1 MLFCGWYEG
10 CFQFNVDQTII
21 NTMNKII
28 LSTLAAVAMGVTAQA
43 APVTFNFLENGT
55 GNLGSSSTFTQNG
68 LQIEAW
74 ALPTGQKLYAK
85 NEGGTENGLGIASDP
100 NGDHEIYPGTYVQLF
115 GLSGVDLLTLTIG
128 SLQKGEVADIYASSS
143 VGTIGTLIGSLSGN
157 NAGSDQTFNL
167 AAWAGD
173 YITLGAAGT
182 GGQDVLVTSVTAVAP
197 SVPDGASTMMLLGGV
212 LTGFGLIKRKLSA

>member
-1 MLFCGWYEG
+1 
-10 CFQFNVDQTII
+10 
-21 NTMNKII
+21 MNKII
-28 LSTLAAVAMGVTAQA
+28 LSSLAAVALGITAQA

-55 GNLGSSSTFTQNG
+55 GNLGATSTFTQNG

-74 ALPTGQKLYAK
+74 SLPTGQKLYAK

-128 SLQKGEVADIYASSS
+128 SLQHGEIADIYAS
-143 VGTIGTLIGSLSGN
+143 GTQGSLGTLIGTLSGN

-197 SVPDGASTMMLLGGV
+197 SVPDGASTMMLLGSV
-212 LTGFGLIKRKLSA
+212 LTGIGLIKRKLSA